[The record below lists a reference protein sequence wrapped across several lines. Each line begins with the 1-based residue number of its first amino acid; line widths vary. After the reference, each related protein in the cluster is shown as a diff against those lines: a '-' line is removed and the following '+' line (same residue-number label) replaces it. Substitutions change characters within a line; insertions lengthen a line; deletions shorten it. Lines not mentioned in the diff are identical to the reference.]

1 MNPIFLLLFF
11 SLLSL
16 PPFSSSHGFHF
27 PSLLKPSQISKT
39 HNSDQKSSHGYE
51 TKHFTQILDHFNYQP
66 ESYIS
71 FQQRYLVNGDYWGGE
86 AKSSPIF
93 VYAGNEGSIDILA
106 DNNGFLLDIAPTFE
120 ALIVFIEHRYYG
132 KSFPFGSEE
141 EAFRNA
147 TTAGYLSI
155 SQALAD
161 YAAFVVELKKNL
173 SAESSPVV
181 VFGGSYGGMLAA
193 WFRLKYPHLAIGA
206 LASSAPILQI
216 DPTFDPYI
224 FNDIVTKDY
233 RSASE
238 NCYKVIK
245 NSWNEIDKAYNDSIK
260 LEKMESSLRLCKGQ
274 GLYTQ
279 YWLSNALIYAA
290 MTDYP
295 TPSYLLQ
302 PLPAFPVNEMCK
314 AIDNPN
320 TGNDTFSKLY
330 GAMNIYYN
338 FTGTAGEC
346 FNVSAAGTNRL
357 GYSGWSWQTCT
368 EFDLPTAGNSKE
380 SIFPESKPTSIQDM
394 TNLCKSHE
402 HVEPRFSWPS
412 IEFGASIIKKS
423 LKRFGSNIIFFN
435 GLRDPWSGGGILKS
449 ISSTVI
455 AIVAA
460 EGAHHVDLR
469 GSTMEDPKWLLD
481 VREREVQIIKQWIRE
496 YYEDFSISEN
506 I

>member
-11 SLLSL
+11 SLFSL

-27 PSLLKPSQISKT
+27 PSLLKPSQISKR

-51 TKHFTQILDHFNYQP
+51 TKHFTQILDHFNYHP
-66 ESYIS
+66 KSYIS
-71 FQQRYLVNGDYWGGE
+71 FQQRYLVNGDYWGGA

-93 VYAGNEGSIDILA
+93 VYAGNEASIDIFA

-141 EAFRNA
+141 EAFQNA

-161 YAAFVVELKKNL
+161 YAAFVVDLKKNL

-224 FNDIVTKDY
+224 FNDIITKDY
-233 RSASE
+233 RSTSE

-245 NSWNEIDKAYNDSIK
+245 NSWDEIDKAYNDSIK

-274 GLYTQ
+274 GLYTK

-295 TPSYLLQ
+295 TPSDLLQ
-302 PLPAFPVNEMCK
+302 PLPAYPVNEAY
-314 AIDNPN
+314 AIRIMGSLSLHFTHQSETSPESGRRAISSFHHWWP
-320 TGNDTFSKLY
+320 TPCRGR
-330 GAMNIYYN
+330 N
-338 FTGTAGEC
+338 FRLSLEERSGRWRNLRMRSSTLKRETRGTALVPSRRYSLPRDQPGFEEVSSC
-346 FNVSAAGTNRL
+346 WKSPSSPRVPFNNA
-357 GYSGWSWQTCT
+357 
-368 EFDLPTAGNSKE
+368 
-380 SIFPESKPTSIQDM
+380 
-394 TNLCKSHE
+394 
-402 HVEPRFSWPS
+402 
-412 IEFGASIIKKS
+412 
-423 LKRFGSNIIFFN
+423 
-435 GLRDPWSGGGILKS
+435 
-449 ISSTVI
+449 
-455 AIVAA
+455 
-460 EGAHHVDLR
+460 
-469 GSTMEDPKWLLD
+469 
-481 VREREVQIIKQWIRE
+481 VQE
-496 YYEDFSISEN
+496 
-506 I
+506 